1 VYVTTGQAPVYLS
14 RALEPWIR
22 AGSFTGLPS
31 LSMAN
36 LTLAYSARILYVTDR
51 TNRTT
56 LVYDT
61 VRQSWSVWSL
71 GATAGFAVPRRRHVE
86 RLLFRG

>member
-1 VYVTTGQAPVYLS
+1 VYLS

-22 AGSFTGLPS
+22 AGTYTGLPS

-36 LTLAYSARILYVTDR
+36 LTLAYFAKTLYVTDR

-61 VRQSWSVWSL
+61 VQ
-71 GATAGFAVPRRRHVE
+71 AGVERVVSRRDRRVAVPRRHR
-86 RLLFRG
+86 